1 MIFQDR
7 GLAVIS
13 SLTTEENNDKPY
25 IFYIY
30 YYYLLYIFIY
40 ILLTFVLE
48 FYGRHQRFLSFNKLW
63 CRG

>member
-30 YYYLLYIFIY
+30 YYYLLWNSMEDINDFCLLINCGVEADTYV
-40 ILLTFVLE
+40 ILI
-48 FYGRHQRFLSFNKLW
+48 SKI
-63 CRG
+63 